1 MESYKLHLNCKKNK
15 SNVALHE
22 GKVQA
27 YLIIS
32 TINHMTVPTLKI
44 DLEMKISL
52 SFELSFTTLI
62 FTRKSSSNY
71 PIYEKHDYIDTE

>member
-71 PIYEKHDYIDTE
+71 EKHDYIDTE

>member
-32 TINHMTVPTLKI
+32 TINHMTVLTLKI
-44 DLEMKISL
+44 DLEIEKRL
-52 SFELSFTTLI
+52 SFKLSFITLKL
-62 FTRKSSSNY
+62 TRKSSSNNIRLY
-71 PIYEKHDYIDTE
+71 RY